1 MRLEL
6 KNGQKGRKKGLK
18 LPVMTTP
25 VTGNDHKTRD
35 LLATVSNYL
44 LTGEGEVKYKRKAS
58 KAALSLLFLIDSSG
72 SMIKDRQIAY
82 IKGVIAQTIAQH
94 QHNRLRYGAVALTQ
108 GEAQLVSHYTTDT
121 AGFIESIT
129 QLRSGGKTNLKAG
142 LQLIQ
147 QMQASDKTQL
157 YIFTDGKI
165 NAGGSLQDSALYFKQ
180 HLRFLVATTVVN
192 IESGFV
198 KLGRAAELAKAIG
211 ATYLNL

>member
-1 MRLEL
+1 M
-6 KNGQKGRKKGLK
+6 
-18 LPVMTTP
+18 PVMTTP
-25 VTGNDHKTRD
+25 VIGNDHQTRD
-35 LLATVSNYL
+35 LLGTVKNYL
-44 LTGEGEVKYKRKAS
+44 LTGQPEIKYQRKSS

-94 QHNRLRYGAVALTQ
+94 QHKRLRYGAVALAQ
-108 GEAQLVSHYTTDT
+108 GDAQLVSHYTTDT
-121 AGFIESIT
+121 TSFIERIA

-147 QMQASDKTQL
+147 QMKTSDRTQL

-165 NAGGSLQDSALYFKQ
+165 NTGGSLQDAALYFKQ
-180 HLRFLVATTVVN
+180 HLRTLSATTVVN

-198 KLGRAAELAKAIG
+198 KLGRAAELAKGIG